1 MRVLTIPEM
10 ALPARFHSATCQAP
24 APGYLPPA
32 MSLPADL
39 EPAVRDPKKLRRTAW
54 TLVAI
59 MLLGGWLI
67 LRAYD
72 TWAVKQS
79 LDDRPALIHRIQKE
93 RDLRMMRQDGKL
105 ADLFELRGKVFVI
118 NAFSLRDP
126 QAAQRSMAV
135 MKRLSEKNR
144 DRQDFRMVSLV
155 IDPMPAESL
164 AATLAETATTR
175 GFELPQWWL
184 GSNEPA
190 TLHKFIKNELKATV
204 YPNDSNGK
212 WNYDPSIVL
221 IDRNGHI
228 RRAVVPKTR
237 NGKPSRPEVVAFDF
251 DQASQW
257 DRDGLQT
264 GTDRSNE
271 EELEIL
277 LNKTINTLLAE
288 PTEFR

>member
-1 MRVLTIPEM
+1 
-10 ALPARFHSATCQAP
+10 
-24 APGYLPPA
+24 

-54 TLVAI
+54 TLVAV

-67 LRAYD
+67 LRAYN
-72 TWAVKQS
+72 TWADRQS
-79 LDDRPALIHRIQKE
+79 RDERPAIVHRIRKE

-105 ADLFELRGKVFVI
+105 ADLFDLRGKVFVV
-118 NAFSLRDP
+118 NAFSLQNP
-126 QAAQRSMAV
+126 QPAQRSMVV
-135 MKRLSEKNR
+135 MKRLAEQR
-144 DRQDFRMVSLV
+144 RGQDDFRLVTLV
-155 IDPMPAESL
+155 IDPLPAESL
-164 AATLAETATTR
+164 AATLAESAAAQ

-184 GSNEPA
+184 GSNEAA
-190 TLHKFIKNELKATV
+190 TLHKFIKNELKAAL
-204 YPNDSNGK
+204 YPNESDGK

-237 NGKPSRPEVVAFDF
+237 DGKPARPGVVAFDF
-251 DQASQW
+251 DQAAQW

-264 GTDRSNE
+264 GTDRGNE

-277 LNKTINTLLAE
+277 LNKTIDSLIAE
-288 PTEFR
+288 PIQSR

>member
-1 MRVLTIPEM
+1 
-10 ALPARFHSATCQAP
+10 
-24 APGYLPPA
+24 

-72 TWAVKQS
+72 TWATRKS
-79 LDDRPALIHRIQKE
+79 LDDRPAIVHRIKKE
-93 RDLRMMRQDGKL
+93 RDLRLMRQDGKL
-105 ADLFELRGKVFVI
+105 ADLFDLRGKVFVL

-135 MKRLSEKNR
+135 MRRLAENFR
-144 DRQDFRMVSLV
+144 EQPDFHLVSFV
-155 IDPMPAESL
+155 IDPLPAESL
-164 AATLAETATTR
+164 AATLAGSAAAQ
-175 GFELPQWWL
+175 GIGLPQWWL
-184 GSNEPA
+184 GSNEPS

-204 YPNDSNGK
+204 YPNESGGK

-228 RRAVVPKTR
+228 RRAVVTKTR
-237 NGKPSRPEVVAFDF
+237 NGKPTRPGVVAFDF
-251 DQASQW
+251 DQAAQW

-264 GTDRSNE
+264 GTERSNE

-277 LNKTINTLLAE
+277 LAKTIGALLAE
-288 PTEFR
+288 PTESR

>member
-1 MRVLTIPEM
+1 
-10 ALPARFHSATCQAP
+10 
-24 APGYLPPA
+24 

-67 LRAYD
+67 LRAYN
-72 TWAVKQS
+72 TWAARQA
-79 LDDRPALIHRIQKE
+79 LDDRPALVHRIQKE

-105 ADLFELRGKVFVI
+105 ADLFDLRGKVLVM
-118 NAFSLRDP
+118 NAFSIRDP
-126 QAAQRSMAV
+126 QAAQRSLAV
-135 MKRLSEKNR
+135 MKRLAEQR
-144 DRQDFRMVSLV
+144 RGQQDFHLVSLV
-155 IDPMPAESL
+155 IDPLPAESL
-164 AATLAETATTR
+164 AATLAETAAAR
-175 GFELPQWWL
+175 SIDLPQWWL

-190 TLHKFIKNELKATV
+190 TLHKFIKNELKATI
-204 YPNDSNGK
+204 YPNESDEK

-237 NGKPSRPEVVAFDF
+237 DGKPARPEVVAFDF
-251 DQASQW
+251 DQAAQW
-257 DRDGLQT
+257 DLDGLQS
-264 GTDRSNE
+264 GTERSNE

-277 LNKTINTLLAE
+277 LSKTIDTLLAE
-288 PTEFR
+288 PSESR

>member
-1 MRVLTIPEM
+1 
-10 ALPARFHSATCQAP
+10 
-24 APGYLPPA
+24 

-67 LRAYD
+67 LRAYN
-72 TWAVKQS
+72 TWATKQS

-105 ADLFELRGKVFVI
+105 ADLFDLRGKVYVL
-118 NAFSLRDP
+118 NSFSIRDP
-126 QAAQRSMAV
+126 QAAERSMAV
-135 MKRLSEKNR
+135 MKRLAENYR
-144 DRQDFRMVSLV
+144 DQQDFRLVSLV
-155 IDPMPAESL
+155 IDPLPAESL
-164 AATLAETATTR
+164 AATLAETAAAR
-175 GFELPQWWL
+175 GMDLPQWWL
-184 GSNEPA
+184 GGNEPG

-204 YPNDSNGK
+204 YPNESDGK

-228 RRAVVPKTR
+228 RRAVVLKTR
-237 NGKPSRPEVVAFDF
+237 NGKPARQQVVAFDF
-251 DQASQW
+251 DQAAQW

-271 EELEIL
+271 QELEIL
-277 LNKTINTLLAE
+277 LSKTIDILLQE
-288 PTEFR
+288 PFQPR

>member
-1 MRVLTIPEM
+1 
-10 ALPARFHSATCQAP
+10 
-24 APGYLPPA
+24 

-54 TLVAI
+54 ILVAI

-72 TWAVKQS
+72 SWATKQS

-105 ADLFELRGKVFVI
+105 ADLFDLRGKVFVL
-118 NAFSLRDP
+118 NAFSIRDP
-126 QAAQRSMAV
+126 QAAERSMAV
-135 MKRLSEKNR
+135 MKRLSEKHR
-144 DRQDFRMVSLV
+144 AQQDFHLVSLV
-155 IDPMPAESL
+155 IDPLPAESL
-164 AATLAETATTR
+164 AATLGQTAAER
-175 GFELPQWWL
+175 GIALPQWWL

-190 TLHKFIKNELKATV
+190 TLHKFIKNELKASV
-204 YPNDSNGK
+204 FPNENGGK

-228 RRAVVPKTR
+228 RRAVVPQTR
-237 NGKPSRPEVVAFDF
+237 NGKPARPQVVAFDF
-251 DQASQW
+251 DQAAQW
-257 DRDGLQT
+257 DRDGLKT
-264 GTDRSNE
+264 GTGRGNE

-277 LNKTINTLLAE
+277 LNKTIETLLAE
-288 PTEFR
+288 PTESR